1 MYPRSDLDKMNKEMT
16 AVQECYLEVCREKDD
31 LESTLRKTI
40 EKEQQAQEKV
50 WDKFMF
56 SLFHLIPLA
65 SLLLWKPMHFLSCE
79 LGKHTKSLCFWL
91 YHISIAHNV

>member
-1 MYPRSDLDKMNKEMT
+1 MA

-65 SLLLWKPMHFLSCE
+65 SLLL
-79 LGKHTKSLCFWL
+79 
-91 YHISIAHNV
+91 